1 VASLSDSLPGSPDL
15 LKQFFK
21 TLNYLFTYIVLQ
33 MVVNGGVKV
42 RRVADQNRG
51 TQALFTPLT
60 AGCQTFF
67 IS

>member
-1 VASLSDSLPGSPDL
+1 MIDASVGKAPFVLITFRSERLSDSMALVVS
-15 LKQFFK
+15 
-21 TLNYLFTYIVLQ
+21 
-33 MVVNGGVKV
+33 VNGGVKV